1 MKCLQ
6 IDRRRSVIHLAAALA
21 GLGLGTPWL
30 ALAEGYPTKP
40 IQLIVPF
47 PPGGAVDIVGR
58 TISKKLGDRLG
69 QPIVIENKAGAGT
82 MVGAAF
88 VANAPA
94 DGYTLLISSG
104 STFTVNP
111 ALNAKLPYDP
121 VKSYE
126 PIGMVA
132 RVPLI
137 LLANRE
143 VPVGNLKQLIGAV
156 QRAPDKFSYG
166 SFGNGTTGHFAA
178 ELTWSAAGIKVMH
191 VPYRGSAPAMSDLM
205 GGQIPFTIDT
215 VAAALPQLKAGK
227 IKAIAVTGAT
237 RATQLPDVPTVAE
250 SGFPGFSADSWLAVV
265 APRGLPAEAKAK
277 LHKAL
282 ADTLADAEVRSKL
295 IAAGLEPSY
304 ATGDAVLTQI
314 EDELP
319 RSVQLHSA
327 RRSARIER
335 RARPLA
341 FGVF

>member
-6 IDRRRSVIHLAAALA
+6 LVSRRSVFLVGVALA
-21 GLGLGTPWL
+21 GLGMGPLRL
-30 ALAEGYPTKP
+30 AHADGYPAKP
-40 IQLIVPF
+40 VQLVVPF

-69 QPIVIENKAGAGT
+69 QPIVVENKAGAGT
-82 MVGAAF
+82 VVGAAYA
-88 VANAPA
+88 ANAPA

-104 STFTVNP
+104 SGSTFSVNP

-126 PIGMVA
+126 PVGLVA

-137 LLANRE
+137 LLAHRD
-143 VPVGNLKQLIGAV
+143 VPVNNLRQLIAAV
-156 QRAPDKFSYG
+156 QRTPDKFSYG

-178 ELTWSAAGIKVMH
+178 ELTWSAAGIERIH
-191 VPYRGSAPAMSDLM
+191 VPYRGSAPAMADLM
-205 GGQIPFTIDT
+205 CGQIPFTIDT

-237 RATQLPDVPTVAE
+237 RAMQLPDVPTVAE
-250 SGFPGFSADSWLAVV
+250 SGFTGFSANSWLAVV

-282 ADTLADAEVRSKL
+282 AETMADAEIRSKL
-295 IAAGLEPSY
+295 ITAGLEPSY
-304 ATGDAVLTQI
+304 ATGDAVLAQI

-319 RSVQLHSA
+319 RM
-327 RRSARIER
+327 
-335 RARPLA
+335 RAIAQRA
-341 FGVF
+341 QIRAD

>member
-6 IDRRRSVIHLAAALA
+6 IDRRRSVTLLAAALA

-82 MVGAAF
+82 VVGAAF

-319 RSVQLHSA
+319 RM
-327 RRSARIER
+327 
-335 RARPLA
+335 RALA
-341 FGVF
+341 QRAQIRAD

>member
-30 ALAEGYPTKP
+30 AHAEGYPAKP

-82 MVGAAF
+82 VVGAAF

-121 VKSYE
+121 V
-126 PIGMVA
+126 
-132 RVPLI
+132 
-137 LLANRE
+137 
-143 VPVGNLKQLIGAV
+143 
-156 QRAPDKFSYG
+156 
-166 SFGNGTTGHFAA
+166 T
-178 ELTWSAAGIKVMH
+178 
-191 VPYRGSAPAMSDLM
+191 
-205 GGQIPFTIDT
+205 
-215 VAAALPQLKAGK
+215 AALPQLKAGK

-250 SGFPGFSADSWLAVV
+250 SGFLGFSADSWLAVV

-277 LHKAL
+277 LHRAL
-282 ADTLADAEVRSKL
+282 ADPLADAEVRSKL

-319 RSVQLHSA
+319 RM
-327 RRSARIER
+327 
-335 RARPLA
+335 RAIAQRA
-341 FGVF
+341 QIRAD

>member
-6 IDRRRSVIHLAAALA
+6 IDRRRSVTLLAAALA

-319 RSVQLHSA
+319 RM
-327 RRSARIER
+327 
-335 RARPLA
+335 RAIAQRA
-341 FGVF
+341 QIRAD